1 MQPLFKI
8 LKTIVVLVNYK
19 CKSFINSTRG
29 MNRQA
34 EIFHVK
40 NVFNFL
46 ISVSLSGDNKKST
59 RFCAMLDDSERYQE
73 FEKRFCASCAS
84 YGRLDGQV
92 GGSSPGMLSRPSSL
106 R

>member
-40 NVFNFL
+40 MCSIFSFQSHL
-46 ISVSLSGDNKKST
+46 AAIIRSQPDSVRCLTIPNGIKNS
-59 RFCAMLDDSERYQE
+59 
-73 FEKRFCASCAS
+73 KRDFVH
-84 YGRLDGQV
+84 RVLPTDG
-92 GGSSPGMLSRPSSL
+92 
-106 R
+106 